1 MSNSK
6 LVSVIIPTYNVQ
18 DFIEQAVG
26 SIINQTYKNIE
37 IIIVDDCSSDKT
49 FEKLKKLAKQD
60 SRIKL
65 LRNDTNLKICK
76 TLNKALKESKGEYI
90 VRMDGDDISDKAR
103 IEKQIE
109 YLEKNQEIHLVGNS
123 VKNIDE
129 KNNIFSTTKYYSDFK
144 KLKKLA
150 RYGTPVLHIWAARRE
165 VYEKLDGY
173 REIPY
178 VEDYDFLLR
187 MITLGYKFTNL
198 EDYYG
203 YSVRFREGNTATS
216 NGIEQI
222 KAFEYVR
229 NLYEERLQNKN
240 NNDSHSEEKFYKAI
254 LINLNEQQKYE
265 DSLIEFKK
273 YLYYKKDKKIIATA
287 SLVKSVLKSKY
298 QLKRI
303 VNRILFKILSK
314 NGSRNNK

>member
-65 LRNDTNLKICK
+65 LRNDVNLKICK

-90 VRMDGDDISDKAR
+90 VRMDGDDISDKDR

-109 YLEKNQEIHLVGNS
+109 YLEKNQEIALVGNS
-123 VKNIDE
+123 VKNIDR
-129 KNNIFSTTKYYSDFK
+129 KNNIFSTTKYCSEFK

-187 MITLGYKFTNL
+187 MITSGYKFSNL
-198 EDYYG
+198 ENYYG
-203 YSVRFREGNTATS
+203 YSVRFRQGNTTTT

-222 KAFEYVR
+222 KAFEYAR
-229 NLYEERLQNKN
+229 KMYEERKKSKNKL
-240 NNDSHSEEKFYKAI
+240 DSFNEEKF
-254 LINLNEQQKYE
+254 L
-265 DSLIEFKK
+265 EFIKVCENDRKK
-273 YLYYKKDKKIIATA
+273 YIKSQKKLEKVFKEKNKVKKIFFLLNSII
-287 SLVKSVLKSKY
+287 LSKY
-298 QLKRI
+298 QLKKIIR
-303 VNRILFKILSK
+303 RMLFKIY
-314 NGSRNNK
+314 GNKI